1 MKLRPFLTKYLE
13 YCEIERNFSPYTIR
27 MYDFYLN
34 GFLSF
39 LQALLKNNEVEIKDI
54 SSENV
59 RKYRLYLNR
68 KVIGT
73 SVNNNNKSNRNYRTS
88 TQKTFLVALRA
99 FLKYL
104 IVIEKI
110 EVLPPDEIILGKSEG
125 RIPKFLQDDQLKSIF
140 SVQNVNKRS
149 GIRDK
154 AILLLLYSTGLR
166 VSELVSLNVSDVNL
180 KTGEFAVI
188 GKGRKV
194 RTVYLNETAKSA
206 LQKYLNVRKDTFKP
220 LFLRYSGKELE
231 NIDDDG
237 ENLRL
242 TVRSIQ
248 RLVKKYAL
256 NAGISVDATPH
267 TLRHSFATSL
277 LSQGAD
283 LRSVQ
288 ELLGHSN
295 LSTTQIYTHVTN
307 KKLKEVHKEFMK
319 DIE

>member
-13 YCEIERNFSPYTIR
+13 YCEIERNFSPYTIK

-39 LQALLKNNEVEIKDI
+39 LQALLKKSEVEILDI
-54 SSENV
+54 NSENV

-68 KVIGT
+68 KVIGKNINSKNST
-73 SVNNNNKSNRNYRTS
+73 NRNYQTS

-104 IVIEKI
+104 IVIEKL

-166 VSELVSLNVSDVNL
+166 VSELVALNVSDVNL

>member
-13 YCEIERNFSPYTIR
+13 YCEIERNFSPYTIK

-39 LQALLKNNEVEIKDI
+39 LQALLKNNDVEIKDI

-206 LQKYLNVRKDTFKP
+206 LQKYLNVRKDSFKP

>member
-13 YCEIERNFSPYTIR
+13 YCEIERNFSPYTIK

-73 SVNNNNKSNRNYRTS
+73 SVNNNSKSNRNYRTS

-206 LQKYLNVRKDTFKP
+206 LQKYINVRKDTFKP

>member
-13 YCEIERNFSPYTIR
+13 YCEIERNFSPYTIK

-39 LQALLKNNEVEIKDI
+39 LQALLKKSEVEILDI
-54 SSENV
+54 NSENV

-68 KVIGT
+68 KIIGKNINSKNST
-73 SVNNNNKSNRNYRTS
+73 NRNYQTS

-104 IVIEKI
+104 IVIEKL

-166 VSELVSLNVSDVNL
+166 VSELVALNVSDVNL

-206 LQKYLNVRKDTFKP
+206 LLKYLNVRKDNFKP
-220 LFLRYSGKELE
+220 LFLRYSGKQLE
-231 NIDDDG
+231 NIDEDG
-237 ENLRL
+237 ESLRL

-248 RLVKKYAL
+248 RLVKKYAI

-307 KKLKEVHKEFMK
+307 KKLKDVHKQFMK

>member
-39 LQALLKNNEVEIKDI
+39 LQALLKNNEVEINDI

-73 SVNNNNKSNRNYRTS
+73 SVNNSNKSNRNYRTS

-166 VSELVSLNVSDVNL
+166 VSELVSLNVSD
-180 KTGEFAVI
+180 KTMAFCDCEGVMSGSGYQTRDENGIRPFNPQLFTTLTN
-188 GKGRKV
+188 KV
-194 RTVYLNETAKSA
+194 VLNAFYDKM
-206 LQKYLNVRKDTFKP
+206 KM
-220 LFLRYSGKELE
+220 
-231 NIDDDG
+231 IDDRTCEPFG
-237 ENLRL
+237 YI
-242 TVRSIQ
+242 T
-248 RLVKKYAL
+248 KK
-256 NAGISVDATPH
+256 
-267 TLRHSFATSL
+267 
-277 LSQGAD
+277 
-283 LRSVQ
+283 
-288 ELLGHSN
+288 
-295 LSTTQIYTHVTN
+295 
-307 KKLKEVHKEFMK
+307 
-319 DIE
+319 

>member
-1 MKLRPFLTKYLE
+1 
-13 YCEIERNFSPYTIR
+13 
-27 MYDFYLN
+27 
-34 GFLSF
+34 
-39 LQALLKNNEVEIKDI
+39 
-54 SSENV
+54 
-59 RKYRLYLNR
+59 
-68 KVIGT
+68 
-73 SVNNNNKSNRNYRTS
+73 
-88 TQKTFLVALRA
+88 
-99 FLKYL
+99 LKYL

-125 RIPKFLQDDQLKSIF
+125 RIPKFLQDEQLKSIF
-140 SVQNVNKRS
+140 SVQNINKRS

-180 KTGEFAVI
+180 KTGEFAVV

-206 LQKYLNVRKDTFKP
+206 LQKYINVRKDTFKP

-231 NIDDDG
+231 NIDEDG
-237 ENLRL
+237 EKLRL

>member
-13 YCEIERNFSPYTIR
+13 YCEIERNFSPYTIK

-39 LQALLKNNEVEIKDI
+39 LQALLKKNDVEISDI

-73 SVNNNNKSNRNYRTS
+73 QANSSNNLKRNYRTS

-125 RIPKFLQDDQLKSIF
+125 RIPKFLQDEQLKSIF

-166 VSELVSLNVSDVNL
+166 VSELVSLNVADVNL

-206 LQKYLNVRKDTFKP
+206 LQKYINVRKDTFKP

-231 NIDDDG
+231 NIDEDG
-237 ENLRL
+237 EKLRL

>member
-1 MKLRPFLTKYLE
+1 
-13 YCEIERNFSPYTIR
+13 

-39 LQALLKNNEVEIKDI
+39 LQALLKKSEVEILDI
-54 SSENV
+54 NSENV

-68 KVIGT
+68 KIIGKNINSKNST
-73 SVNNNNKSNRNYRTS
+73 NRNYQTS

-104 IVIEKI
+104 IVIEKL

-166 VSELVSLNVSDVNL
+166 VSELVALNVSDVNL

-206 LQKYLNVRKDTFKP
+206 LLKYLNVRKDNFKP
-220 LFLRYSGKELE
+220 LFLRYSGKQLE
-231 NIDDDG
+231 NIDEDG
-237 ENLRL
+237 ESLRL

-248 RLVKKYAL
+248 RLVKKYAI

-307 KKLKEVHKEFMK
+307 KKLKDVHKQFMK

>member
-13 YCEIERNFSPYTIR
+13 YCEIERNFSPYTIK

-39 LQALLKNNEVEIKDI
+39 LQALLKKSEVEILDI
-54 SSENV
+54 NSENV

-68 KVIGT
+68 KVIGKNINSKNST
-73 SVNNNNKSNRNYRTS
+73 NRNYQTS

-104 IVIEKI
+104 IVIEKL

-166 VSELVSLNVSDVNL
+166 VSELVALNVSDVNL

-206 LQKYLNVRKDTFKP
+206 LLKYLNVRKDTFKP
-220 LFLRYSGKELE
+220 LFLRYSGKQLE
-231 NIDDDG
+231 NIDEDG
-237 ENLRL
+237 ESLRL

-248 RLVKKYAL
+248 RLVKKYAI

-307 KKLKEVHKEFMK
+307 KKLKDVHKQFMK

>member
-13 YCEIERNFSPYTIR
+13 YCEIERNFSPYTIK

-39 LQALLKNNEVEIKDI
+39 LQALLKNNEVEIKNI

-73 SVNNNNKSNRNYRTS
+73 SVNNNSKSNRNYRTS

-206 LQKYLNVRKDTFKP
+206 LQKYINVRKDTFKP
-220 LFLRYSGKELE
+220 LFLRYSGRELE
-231 NIDDDG
+231 NIDEDG